1 MPEILTID
9 LKKQIARKGDLEFL
23 RAETSAKYRTPFVLV
38 RYALMGAEQKE
49 GLRLDLDKRAFLD
62 HLEDSSLEAAVAKE
76 AQTIASLVGNYLH
89 RRNPNSEKRLS
100 ADEAPPPAPL
110 PESTESLTS

>member
-9 LKKQIARKGDLEFL
+9 LKKQIPVQGQVEFL

-38 RYALMGAEQKE
+38 RYALHGAEQKE

-62 HLEDSSLEAAVAKE
+62 HFEDSSLEATVARE
-76 AQTIASLVGNYLH
+76 AAAIAEFVGDFLS
-89 RRNPNSEKRLS
+89 RRGPNREARLPS
-100 ADEAPPPAPL
+100 DE
-110 PESTESLTS
+110 ESLTS